1 MTLDRE
7 PPVKPLAWFGSVLAA
22 AYLGA
27 LVAVS
32 LGSEELV
39 LPAGIEKRF
48 CGAYLDCHLG
58 VAVLD
63 ARELEP
69 APGEARHRMLAV
81 RVRISNDARRAR
93 LALEDP
99 AAFLLDRDG
108 RRWRRSAAAER
119 ALGLAPDRELAAPLD
134 PGEERVVT
142 LAFELP
148 AGVRHPRLHV
158 RQGSSLERV
167 TELLLIGD
175 EDSLLHAPVTHA
187 VPIDG

>member
-1 MTLDRE
+1 MRSLT
-7 PPVKPLAWFGSVLAA
+7 WFGSLLAA

-32 LGSEELV
+32 LGSHELV
-39 LPAGIEKRF
+39 LPAGTDKRF

-58 VAVLD
+58 VAVLG
-63 ARELEP
+63 ARALAPRAAEP
-69 APGEARHRMLAV
+69 PHRRLAV

-93 LALEDP
+93 LALDDP
-99 AAFLLDRDG
+99 EALLLDEDG

-119 ALGLAPDRELAAPLD
+119 QLGLTPDRELSSPLE
-134 PGEERVVT
+134 PGGQRVVT
-142 LAFELP
+142 LVFELP
-148 AGVRHPRLHV
+148 ADVRHPRLHV
-158 RQGSSLERV
+158 REGGSLQRV
-167 TELLLIGD
+167 TELLLLGD

>member
-1 MTLDRE
+1 MRS
-7 PPVKPLAWFGSVLAA
+7 LAWFGSLLAT

-32 LGSEELV
+32 LGSHELV
-39 LPAGIEKRF
+39 LPAGTDKRF

-58 VAVLD
+58 VAVLG
-63 ARELEP
+63 ARELGPSAAEP
-69 APGEARHRMLAV
+69 HGRRLAV
-81 RVRISNDARRAR
+81 RVRLSNDARRAR
-93 LALEDP
+93 LALDDP
-99 AAFLLDRDG
+99 DAFLLDEHD

-119 ALGLAPDRELAAPLD
+119 ALGLSPDRELSSPLD
-134 PGEERVVT
+134 PGGQRVVT

-148 AGVRHPRLHV
+148 SDVRHPRLHI
-158 RQGSSLERV
+158 REGGSLERV
-167 TELLLIGD
+167 TELLLLGD

>member
-1 MTLDRE
+1 MRS
-7 PPVKPLAWFGSVLAA
+7 LAWFGSLLAA

-32 LGSEELV
+32 LGSHELV
-39 LPAGIEKRF
+39 LPAGADKRF

-58 VAVLD
+58 VAVLG
-63 ARELEP
+63 ARELGP
-69 APGEARHRMLAV
+69 SAAATHTRRLAV

-93 LALEDP
+93 LALDDP
-99 AAFLLDRDG
+99 EAFLLDEDG
-108 RRWRRSAAAER
+108 RRWRRSAEAER
-119 ALGLAPDRELAAPLD
+119 GLGLTPDRELSSPLD
-134 PGEERVVT
+134 PGGQRVVT
-142 LAFELP
+142 LVFELP

-158 RQGSSLERV
+158 REGRSLDRV
-167 TELLLIGD
+167 TELLLLGD

>member
-1 MTLDRE
+1 MRS
-7 PPVKPLAWFGSVLAA
+7 LAWFGSLLAA

-32 LGSEELV
+32 LGSHELV
-39 LPAGIEKRF
+39 LPAGAEKRF

-58 VAVLD
+58 VAVLG
-63 ARELEP
+63 ARELGADAA
-69 APGEARHRMLAV
+69 APHHRRLAV
-81 RVRISNDARRAR
+81 RIRISNDARRAR
-93 LALEDP
+93 LALDAPE
-99 AAFLLDRDG
+99 AFLLDEGG

-119 ALGLAPDRELAAPLD
+119 RLGLTPDRELSSPLG
-134 PGEERVVT
+134 PGGRRVVT
-142 LAFELP
+142 LVFELP

-158 RQGSSLERV
+158 REGSSLERV
-167 TELLLIGD
+167 AELLLLGD

>member
-1 MTLDRE
+1 MRSLS
-7 PPVKPLAWFGSVLAA
+7 WFGSLLAA

-32 LGSEELV
+32 LGSDELV
-39 LPAGIEKRF
+39 LPAGTDKRF

-63 ARELEP
+63 ARALPPEAAEP
-69 APGEARHRMLAV
+69 GHRSLAV

-93 LALEDP
+93 LALDDP
-99 AAFLLDRDG
+99 EAFLLDEQG
-108 RRWRRSAAAER
+108 RRWRRSATAER
-119 ALGLAPDRELAAPLD
+119 QLGLTPDRELATPLD
-134 PGEERVVT
+134 PGGQRVVT
-142 LAFELP
+142 LVFELP
-148 AGVRHPRLHV
+148 ATVRHPRLHV
-158 RQGSSLERV
+158 REGRGLARV
-167 TELLLIGD
+167 AELLLIGD